1 MVTLYLQLPH
11 GEDRDTELGA
21 QEEGVGQASAGSQIL
36 GFVPPVLK
44 VKSILY
50 PLTVATNAPGMAS
63 RPKLGPIS
71 FSFPERTQS
80 PFPLGILI

>member
-11 GEDRDTELGA
+11 GEDWDTELGA
-21 QEEGVGQASAGSQIL
+21 QEEGVGQASAGSRIL

-44 VKSILY
+44 VKSIY
-50 PLTVATNAPGMAS
+50 PLTVATNAPAVAPG
-63 RPKLGPIS
+63 PKLGPAS
-71 FSFPERTQS
+71 FSFPEGTQS